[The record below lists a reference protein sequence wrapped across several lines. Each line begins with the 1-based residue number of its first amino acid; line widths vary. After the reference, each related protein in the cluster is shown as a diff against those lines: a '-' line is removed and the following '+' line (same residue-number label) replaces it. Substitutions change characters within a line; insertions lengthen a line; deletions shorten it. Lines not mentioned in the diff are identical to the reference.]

1 MMHLARQEK
10 YTTESQ
16 PPLSLVCI
24 EAFDYLGDFLVLLIP
39 EPGWVQP
46 TQWLQEQQ
54 SHSKE

>member
-10 YTTESQ
+10 YTAESQ

-24 EAFDYLGDFLVLLIP
+24 SAIDYQGDFLVLLIP

-46 TQWLQEQQ
+46 TQWLQGLP
-54 SHSKE
+54 